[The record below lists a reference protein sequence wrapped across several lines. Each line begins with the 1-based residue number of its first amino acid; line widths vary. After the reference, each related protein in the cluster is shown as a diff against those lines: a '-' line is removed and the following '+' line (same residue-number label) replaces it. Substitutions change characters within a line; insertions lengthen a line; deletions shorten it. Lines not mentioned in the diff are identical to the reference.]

1 MMTINFK
8 VNENTFLKDPVSTDL
23 GKKILSAGV
32 KLIDQYGLEDFNF
45 KKLSKEIGSTES
57 SVYRYFE
64 NKHYLF
70 IYLINWYWEWTSM
83 RIDLAMLNIDDP
95 KIKIKRIIKTIIE
108 STMANVDVPFIDE
121 DLLHTIVTRE
131 GSKAYH
137 HKLVDKEN
145 KYGFFLAYKDL
156 CKKIS
161 EVFLELNPNYK
172 YPRSLASTLIEVSN
186 NNIYFSRHLPR
197 LTDVE
202 FRNDSKVMHEHLFEM
217 LESLIMNSLENSSK
231 SFINHHKVE
240 LS

>member
-1 MMTINFK
+1 MAINFK
-8 VNENTFLKDPVSTDL
+8 VNVNTFLKDPVSTDL
-23 GKKILSAGV
+23 GKKILSAGIR
-32 KLIDQYGLEDFNF
+32 LIDEHGLEDFNF
-45 KKLSKEIGSTES
+45 KKLSQEIGSTES

-70 IYLINWYWEWTSM
+70 IYLVNWYWEWTSM
-83 RIDLAMLNIDDP
+83 RISLATINIDDP
-95 KIKIKRIIKTIIE
+95 KVKIQKVIKTVIE

-121 DLLHTIVTRE
+121 EILHRIVARE

-145 KYGFFLAYKDL
+145 QYGFFLAYKAL

-161 EVFLELNPNYK
+161 NVFLEFNPEYK
-172 YPRSLASTLIEVSN
+172 YPKSLASTLIEVCN
-186 NNIYFSRHLPR
+186 NNIYFSKHLPR

-202 FRNDSKVMHEHLFEM
+202 FSKDSDVKHEHLFEM
-217 LESLIMNSLENSSK
+217 LESLIINSLTKKSKNS
-231 SFINHHKVE
+231 INHPKVK

>member
-1 MMTINFK
+1 MTINFK
-8 VNENTFLKDPVSTDL
+8 LNENTYLKDPVTTDL
-23 GKKILSAGV
+23 GNKILSSSI
-32 KLIDQYGLEDFNF
+32 KLIDEYGLDDFNF
-45 KKLSKEIGSTES
+45 KKLSQEIGSTES

-70 IYLINWYWEWTSM
+70 IYLLNWYWEWTSM

-95 KIKIKRIIKTIIE
+95 QVKIQKIIRTVIE

-121 DLLHTIVTRE
+121 DALHRIVTRE

-137 HKLVDKEN
+137 HKYVDKEN
-145 KYGFFLAYKDL
+145 KYGFFLSYKEL

-161 EVFLELNPNYK
+161 KVFLELNPNYK
-172 YPRSLASTLIEVSN
+172 YPRSLASTLVEICN
-186 NNIYFSRHLPR
+186 KNIYFSKHLPR

-202 FRNDSKVMHEHLFEM
+202 FRKDTNIMQENLFEM
-217 LESLIMNSLENSSK
+217 LESLVMNSLTSK
-231 SFINHHKVE
+231 KEFINHTKIE